1 MEQFSLFDKL
11 KYKFDNLMSK
21 GTASL
26 VSWLGLISFSLV
38 MVISVLVWITQ
49 ESPDDNSFLDILWLS
64 FMRAIDSGTLA
75 GDTGSFSY
83 MFFMLIVTLGGI
95 FIVSIFIGIITSGIQ
110 NKVES
115 LRRGKSVVVEK
126 DHIVIL
132 GWSDTIFTL
141 IDEFIEA
148 NINQKK
154 SCIVIMAPKDKVE
167 MEEELKE
174 KISVKGRTRIVCR
187 QGSPIDIS
195 DLKRVNI
202 KNSKVIVINDNVDA
216 NNIKTILAITSDIN
230 KRDVPYNI
238 VTTIKD
244 PQNVNVAKIAGKGQV
259 EIILEDKLISRIVA
273 QTCRQPGLSSIYTD
287 LLDFS
292 GDEIYFKDEKGISG
306 KTFGDVLNMYEDS
319 VVIGVLHNNDVMIK
333 PPMDLVFEKN
343 DKIIAISKDDDTI
356 NLSGISEYNINQ
368 NAIVNLSR
376 SLKTIENTLI
386 LGWNQHGKDIISEI
400 DRYVV
405 KGSAITVAGDFD
417 GEEEELEKY
426 FKEKLEN
433 MSIQFITADIKS
445 RELLERL
452 AANKYDHIIILCY
465 SDKMETQEADAV
477 TLMTLL
483 HLRDIAAMVETKFS
497 IVSEMLDVKNRNL
510 AAIEAVNDFII
521 SDKLISLMT
530 SQISEN
536 KLLNRVFEHLFSAKG
551 SEIYIKNVTDYVKP
565 DTEMNFYTLIEAAKL
580 KNEVAIGYKIA
591 DQSGDN
597 NNNYGIYI
605 NPKKSK
611 NITLMEG
618 DSIIVIAED

>member
-26 VSWLGLISFSLV
+26 VSWLGLISFVLV
-38 MVISVLVWITQ
+38 MIISVLVWITQ
-49 ESPDDNSFLDILWLS
+49 ESPDDNSFFDILWLS
-64 FMRAIDSGTLA
+64 FMRAIDSGTLS

-174 KISVKGRTRIVCR
+174 RISVKGRTKIVCR

-202 KNSKVIVINDNVDA
+202 KSSKVIVINDNIDA
-216 NNIKTILAITSDIN
+216 NNIKTILAITSNIN
-230 KRDVPYNI
+230 KRDVSYNI

-244 PQNVNVAKIAGKGQV
+244 PQNVHVAKIAGKGQV
-259 EIILEDKLISRIVA
+259 EVILEDKLISRIVA
-273 QTCRQPGLSSIYTD
+273 QTCRQPGLSAIYTD
-287 LLDFS
+287 LLDFN
-292 GDEIYFKDEKGISG
+292 GDEIYFKNEQGLLG

-319 VVIGVLHNNDVMIK
+319 AVIGVLHNNDVMLK

-343 DKIIAISKDDDTI
+343 DKVIAISKDDDKI
-356 NLSGISEYNINQ
+356 NLSGIIEYNINQ

-376 SLKTIENTLI
+376 SLKIIENTLI

-400 DRYVV
+400 GRYVV
-405 KGSAITVAGDFD
+405 KGSSITVAGDFD
-417 GEEEELEKY
+417 GEEEALEKC
-426 FKEKLEN
+426 FEEKLEN
-433 MSIQFITADIKS
+433 MSIQFITADIKN
-445 RELLERL
+445 REILERL
-452 AANKYDHIIILCY
+452 TANKYDHIIILCY
-465 SDKMETQEADAV
+465 SDKMGTQEADAV

-483 HLRDIAAMVETKFS
+483 HLRDIAERVETKFS

-510 AAIEAVNDFII
+510 AAIETVDDFII

-536 KLLNRVFEHLFSAKG
+536 KLLNRVFEHLFDAGG
-551 SEIYIKNVTDYVKP
+551 SEIYIKNITDYVKAS
-565 DTEMNFYTLIEAAKL
+565 TEMNFYTLIEAAKL

-591 DQSGDN
+591 SQSGDR
-597 NNNYGIYI
+597 NNNYGIYL
-605 NPKKSK
+605 NPEKSK
-611 NITLMEG
+611 NITLTED
-618 DSIIVIAED
+618 DSIIVLAED